1 MRKKR
6 RLISD
11 NLLFQRFCQVMEP
24 VFPNYFQVEDEL
36 GALFLVLMTRE
47 EYYSDPKIR
56 KKIFDFH
63 QQAKTPPFTALS
75 EAKAALSLYQE
86 EQGLPAENLTFEAE
100 NYLFSSHFFAY
111 LFLMQKETID
121 GNSSDF
127 INHLVIENKELKQW
141 LVHFLKVDTNIPII
155 WHLKIMRF

>member
-1 MRKKR
+1 MKNIIVILRYGR
-6 RLISD
+6 
-11 NLLFQRFCQVMEP
+11 
-24 VFPNYFQVEDEL
+24 
-36 GALFLVLMTRE
+36 
-47 EYYSDPKIR
+47 
-56 KKIFDFH
+56 KIFDFH

-86 EQGLPAENLTFEAE
+86 EQAASRKSNLRGRK
-100 NYLFSSHFFAY
+100 LFIQQSFFAY
-111 LFLMQKETID
+111 LFPNAKETID

-155 WHLKIMRF
+155 WHLKIMRFDGAVSDCV